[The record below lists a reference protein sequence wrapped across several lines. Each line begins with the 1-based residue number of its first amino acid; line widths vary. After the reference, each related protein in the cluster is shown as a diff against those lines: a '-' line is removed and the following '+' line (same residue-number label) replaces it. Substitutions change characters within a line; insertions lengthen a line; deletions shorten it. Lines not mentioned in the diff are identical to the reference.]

1 MCLLPH
7 LHLICFLLY
16 LHVDITLHNI
26 NILYI
31 PGHMVLKT
39 TTKDLGTAKNV
50 GKGGFVV
57 TELEDNSE
65 VRLWVVIPGGSEI

>member
-1 MCLLPH
+1 
-7 LHLICFLLY
+7 
-16 LHVDITLHNI
+16 
-26 NILYI
+26 
-31 PGHMVLKT
+31 MVIKN
-39 TTKDLGTAKNV
+39 TTKDLGAAENV